1 MGYRSLA
8 CAVLLSGLTLSA
20 LAADVGE
27 TALGPDLRVRSLKP
41 GFWLQVNR
49 NSNGIESNG
58 LIVRLGEETMLV
70 DTPWTDAQTETLLDW
85 AEKNVGRV
93 KTAVVTHSHADR
105 MGGIAALKPRRVR
118 ALAID
123 ATLDQARKAGAKEL
137 PEAVLTTTQP
147 TYRDARGFE
156 IHYPGAGHTVD
167 NVVVWFPAERVLHG
181 GCLVKS
187 VDAEGMGYVDEA
199 DLTNWPRAIEDVRGR
214 YPEVAILVP
223 GHGAVGGAK
232 ALDRTLELLR
242 AHAKA
247 AAR

>member
-1 MGYRSLA
+1 LA
-8 CAVLLSGLTLSA
+8 G
-20 LAADVGE
+20 DVGE

-41 GFWLQVNR
+41 GFWLQVNTYD
-49 NSNGIESNG
+49 GIESNG
-58 LIVRLGEETMLV
+58 LIVRFGEEALLV
-70 DTPWTDAQTETLLDW
+70 DTPWTDALTQTLLDW
-85 AEKNVGRV
+85 AEKNVGHV
-93 KTAVVTHSHADR
+93 TTAVVTHSHADR
-105 MGGIAALKPRRVR
+105 MGGIAVLKARGVR

-147 TYRDARGFE
+147 TYRDPRGFE
-156 IHYPGAGHTVD
+156 IHYPGPGHTVD
-167 NVVVWFPAERVLHG
+167 TVVVWFPADRVLHG

-187 VDAEGMGYVDEA
+187 ADAEGMGYVGEA
-199 DLTNWPRAIEDVRGR
+199 DLANWPRAIEELRGR

-223 GHGAVGGAK
+223 GHGTVGGAK

-247 AAR
+247 GR